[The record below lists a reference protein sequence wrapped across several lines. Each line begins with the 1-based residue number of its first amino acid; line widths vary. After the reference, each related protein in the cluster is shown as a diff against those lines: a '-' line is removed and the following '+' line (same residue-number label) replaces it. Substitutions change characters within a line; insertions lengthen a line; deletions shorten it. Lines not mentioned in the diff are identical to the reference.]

1 MMKYVILVFFLLI
14 VVISNAQ
21 NNNYTKMVFNINGDL
36 NKDGLEDL
44 VTIKEDASNADK
56 PLLLEIKFKQ
66 KDGKYLSVLKSETGL
81 MSKKSNKIDA
91 CILEELTIKK
101 GILIFRNQLMK
112 GSLLHKFR
120 YQHKHFELIGY
131 TCHNAGA
138 GGVQFTDYN
147 LATGEKVEKLID
159 YQTDKILKETT
170 TSEKVNP
177 LPNLKNFVPLD
188 LMY

>member
-1 MMKYVILVFFLLI
+1 MNYVILIFCLLI
-14 VVISNAQ
+14 FTVANAQ
-21 NNNYTKMVFNINGDL
+21 NNNYTKMAFNVKGDL
-36 NKDGLEDL
+36 NNDGLKDL
-44 VTIKEDASNADK
+44 VTIKEDVSDADK

-66 KDGKYLSVLKSETGL
+66 KDGKYTLVLKSETCL
-81 MSKKSNKIDA
+81 MSKNSNQMDA

-120 YQHKHFELIGY
+120 YQKKRFELIGY
-131 TCHNAGA
+131 TYHNAGA

-147 LATGEKVEKLID
+147 LATGKKVEKLIN

-170 TSEKVNP
+170 TNEKITP
-177 LPNLKNFVPLD
+177 LPNLKSFVPLD